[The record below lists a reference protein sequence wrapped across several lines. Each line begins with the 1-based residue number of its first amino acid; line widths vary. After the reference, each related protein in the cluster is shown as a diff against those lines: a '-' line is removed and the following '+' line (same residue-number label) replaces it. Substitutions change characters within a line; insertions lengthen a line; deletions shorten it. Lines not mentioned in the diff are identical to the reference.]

1 MKILVIG
8 FQRSGTT
15 LLRRLIGLH
24 PDVVS
29 MIHERKLLRHGKSKK
44 DILTYVNK
52 ISKKCKMDNT
62 WGEKVPFYGNDSILS
77 YCKKWINIFGDEAR
91 IVHIIRHPI
100 DVAISNV
107 KMKKSPARSVEKV
120 IELYEKVYP
129 RILKETEKNNVLDK
143 KTIIISFETLV
154 TNPKETMDI
163 IFAFCKLRNDKKII
177 EDISSAKKD
186 ALRYFDGINAS
197 RAFSYKKGKHKD
209 IKVDYDNIRKYERIN
224 NGHRL

>member
-1 MKILVIG
+1 MKILIVG
-8 FQRSGTT
+8 YQRSGTT

-29 MIHERKLLRHGKSKK
+29 IIHEKRILKYGKNKK
-44 DILTYVNK
+44 DVLVYANK
-52 ISKKCKMDNT
+52 LSGKYKLDNN
-62 WGEKVPFYGNDSILS
+62 WGEKVPFYGNAGILS

-107 KMKKSPARSVEKV
+107 KMKKSPARTVEKA
-120 IELYEKVYP
+120 IDLYEKVYP
-129 RILKETEKNNVLDK
+129 KLLKEIEKIDTVRK
-143 KTIIISFETLV
+143 KTIVVSFETLV
-154 TNPKETMDI
+154 MNPKKTMSQ

-186 ALRYFDGINAS
+186 TLRYFDGINAD
-197 RAFSYKKGKHKD
+197 RAFSYKKGKHKH
-209 IKVDYDNIRKYERIN
+209 IKVDYNNVRKYERIIK
-224 NGHRL
+224 